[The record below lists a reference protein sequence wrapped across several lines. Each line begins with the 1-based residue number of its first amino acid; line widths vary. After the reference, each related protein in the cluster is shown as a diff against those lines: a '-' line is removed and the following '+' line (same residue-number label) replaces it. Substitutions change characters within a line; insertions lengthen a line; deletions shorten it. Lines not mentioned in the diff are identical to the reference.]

1 MEGGSMQKL
10 LFLIAIVI
18 GFGSIAYSTRFA
30 GATPGPI
37 SVQEATITQT
47 KKSKD
52 NQELGITKEAAAL
65 KTHAKATFAL
75 NAWDEKPY
83 NEMSGLPKLTRVSVV
98 KAYQGDIKGEGKLEY
113 LMMYRDDGSA
123 SFIGLERVVGSI
135 EGRSGSFVLQHS
147 GNFKDG
153 VAMVTLLVVPGSG
166 TGDLRG
172 LRGSGEFAVGHQQPY
187 TMTLDCD
194 FE

>member
-1 MEGGSMQKL
+1 MQRL

-30 GATPGPI
+30 GATPGPV
-37 SVQEATITQT
+37 SFQEDKMSQT
-47 KKSKD
+47 KD
-52 NQELGITKEAAAL
+52 RMGNQTNGITEETTAI

-83 NEMSGLPKLTRVSVV
+83 NEMNGLPKLTRASVT
-98 KAYQGDIKGEGKLEY
+98 KSYQGDIKGEGKLEY

-123 SFIGLERVVGSI
+123 SFLGLERVVGSVD
-135 EGRSGSFVLQHS
+135 GRSGSFVLQHS
-147 GNFKDG
+147 GTFKG
-153 VAMVTLLVVPGSG
+153 GLATVTLLVVPGSG

-172 LRGSGEFAVGHQQPY
+172 LRGNGEFAVGHQQPY
-187 TMTLDCD
+187 SMTLDYA